1 MRPEVRIAR
10 RYAKALAEVLPDEK
24 LEKVLQELKT
34 LVSLFDDKAIKYF
47 KSPIIP
53 VEKKKALLEE
63 VLKKVEVSQELK
75 KLLELMAQR
84 NRLGLLRELLQEFEQ
99 FVNERLGIV
108 KAEIISAM
116 ELDEEVLKKIKE
128 KIEQLFGK
136 KAEVSVKL
144 DPSLIGGFVV
154 KVADKVLDAS
164 IKHQLEELKKA
175 IAD

>member
-84 NRLGLLRELLQEFEQ
+84 DRLGLLRELLQEFEQ
-99 FVNERLGIV
+99 FVNARLGIV
-108 KAEIISAM
+108 KAEIISAT

>member
-1 MRPEVRIAR
+1 LRPEVRIAR

-84 NRLGLLRELLQEFEQ
+84 DRLGLLRELLQEFEQ
-99 FVNERLGIV
+99 FVNARLGIV
-108 KAEIISAM
+108 KAEIISAT

>member
-1 MRPEVRIAR
+1 
-10 RYAKALAEVLPDEK
+10 
-24 LEKVLQELKT
+24 LQELKT

-84 NRLGLLRELLQEFEQ
+84 NRLGLLRELLQEVEQ